1 MRPGRVSCVHWTPP
15 PTLAVRLLLL
25 ALLTTLFAVPALAQT
40 VHAADFGV
48 VADAQVNNGPDL
60 QRAVM
65 AAVWRREPGRWAVV
79 RLPCHAPFA
88 TSGEAIGYEGEIGLD
103 ADSVALEGCGGA
115 RVVSAVGPDGVAY
128 APVREVAEGGARESR
143 LRVRDGAVWR
153 AYQARAQNPQATRI
167 TVLPGPVGSNAQ
179 QPRRRQHALAL
190 RDLVLDGNDS
200 GGTPGTTSLDGMRRA
215 MAEAPQW
222 AEDWAR
228 NAPGHTGLNA
238 SDQGGVALCLD
249 DARTHTLPDGR
260 RIWIGSART
269 PGLHITLERVSIT
282 GYVST
287 GLLGGSCSRWDLREV
302 RLGRTAYNH
311 SAYHA
316 DGLWRDVTVEGYG
329 WTHLVTSFGLT
340 VERLVYERPEWSPL
354 DRNGPELIE
363 LRGRDVTVRGG
374 VFYTALPDHEGT
386 DLWGRIAV
394 TRGGQFDASDL
405 RWVARRVEGLFAG
418 SVARAALERVRVTAP
433 AGMQRLLWTSVE
445 GDTWR
450 GFNARPG
457 APFTLYL
464 ADIAVTT
471 TGETPVVQAAADQ
484 GQPWTATLIDVTVN
498 GQRARV
504 EAAPSVTVA
513 AGPPLPPVPPG
524 PPIADAP

>member
-1 MRPGRVSCVHWTPP
+1 MRASL
-15 PTLAVRLLLL
+15 LATVVLLL
-25 ALLTTLFAVPALAQT
+25 AVPAEGQT
-40 VHAADFGV
+40 VLASDFGV
-48 VADAQVNNGPDL
+48 VVDARANNGPDL

-88 TSGEAIGYEGEIGLD
+88 TSGEAIGYEGEVFLD

-115 RVVSAVGPDGVAY
+115 RVVSAEGPDGVAY
-128 APVREVAEGGARESR
+128 APVREVAEGGAQESR
-143 LRVRDGAVWR
+143 LRVRGGAVLR
-153 AYQARAQNPQATRI
+153 AYRARDRNPPATRL
-167 TVLPGPVGSNAQ
+167 TVLPGPAGADVR
-179 QPRRRQHALAL
+179 QPRRRRHALVL
-190 RDLVLDGNDS
+190 RDLVLDGND
-200 GGTPGTTSLDGMRRA
+200 GGGAPGETSLDGMRRA

-238 SDQGGVALCLD
+238 SNQGGVNLCRD
-249 DARTHTLPDGR
+249 DPRTHTLPDGR
-260 RIWIGSART
+260 RVWIGDPHEPGAR
-269 PGLHITLERVSIT
+269 ITLERVSIT

-287 GLLGGSCSRWDLREV
+287 GILGGSCSQWALHEV

-316 DGLWRDVTVEGYG
+316 DGSPATWGGWGDVTVEGYG

-340 VERLVYERPEWSPL
+340 IERLVYERPAWSPL

-374 VFYTALPDHEGT
+374 TFYTALPDHEGL
-386 DLWGRIAV
+386 DIWNRIAV
-394 TRGGQFDASDL
+394 TRGGQLDVSDV

-418 SVARAALERVRVTAP
+418 SVSRAALERVRLTAP
-433 AGMQRLLWTSVE
+433 AGVNRLLWTSVE

-450 GFNARPG
+450 GFNARTG
-457 APFTLYL
+457 APFSLVL
-464 ADIAVTT
+464 SDVTVST
-471 TGETPVVQAAADQ
+471 TEPLPAIQAAAEQ
-484 GQPWTATLIDVTVN
+484 GQAWTATLIDVTVN
-498 GQRARV
+498 GRPARV
-504 EAAPSVTVA
+504 EAAPSVTVTS
-513 AGPPLPPVPPG
+513 GPPLPPVPPG
-524 PPIADAP
+524 PPPDDAP